1 MIYCKISEL
10 SRYIYYSANMKQAIE
25 FIMTNDLNALPFGK
39 TIIDGEKVFINKSKT
54 ETKKS
59 DELKYESHK
68 NYIDIQIDLDGN
80 EIIYINNG
88 TCGCIASYKESVDY
102 ALYSYCEPDLSVKL
116 NKNFCAIIFP
126 NEIHMPC
133 VKDKT
138 SSLIKCVVK
147 VLDNK
152 QIS

>member
-10 SRYIYYSANMKQAIE
+10 PRYISCSANLKKAID

-80 EIIYINNG
+80 EKIYINNG
-88 TCGCIASYKESVDY
+88 TCDCIESYKESDDY
-102 ALYSYCEPDLSVKL
+102 ALYSYSEPDLTVKL
-116 NKNFCAIIFP
+116 NKSFCMIIFP

-133 VKDKT
+133 VKYKEK
-138 SSLIKCVVK
+138 SLIKCVVK
-147 VLDNK
+147 VLDN
-152 QIS
+152 